1 MKKQIIFITLFLLAI
16 SVFSQGKIGYAN
28 LEFILK
34 SLPEAQQMNKEIEDY
49 RKALNDQIVAKQ
61 EYYQSLLE
69 DYYDKE
75 EKGFSESLLK
85 SMRDQITALEQEIQM
100 DVANAD
106 AKLGAMSV
114 QKLQPITDMI
124 IEAINKVYEAEGYTY
139 IFNSAD
145 GTGNSIVLRGPEN
158 ANLTYRIL
166 KELGVDIEE
175 E

>member
-1 MKKQIIFITLFLLAI
+1 MKKQIIFFTLFLLSITA
-16 SVFSQGKIGYAN
+16 FSQAKIGYAN

-34 SLPEAQQMNKEIEDY
+34 SLPEAQQMNREIADY

-61 EYYQSLLE
+61 ENYQSLLE
-69 DYYDKE
+69 DYYDKQE
-75 EKGFSESLLK
+75 QDFSESLLN
-85 SMRDQITALEQEIQM
+85 SMRDQITTLEQEIQA
-100 DVANAD
+100 DIANAD

-124 IEAINKVYEAEGYTY
+124 VEAINKVYEAEGYTY

-145 GTGNSIVLRGPEN
+145 GTGNSIVLRGPEDD
-158 ANLTYRIL
+158 NLTYIIL

-175 E
+175 D